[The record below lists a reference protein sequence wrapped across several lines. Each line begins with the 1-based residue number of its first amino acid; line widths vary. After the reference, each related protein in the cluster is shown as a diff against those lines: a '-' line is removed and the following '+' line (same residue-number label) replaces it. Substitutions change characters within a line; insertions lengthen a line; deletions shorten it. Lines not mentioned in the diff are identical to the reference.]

1 MEISL
6 TTEELALLLR
16 LACIGEWVK
25 HGHLEGDERNDAD
38 VQAHRHVLRKLLAA
52 AYKAK
57 MTALVEYDG
66 KVDEYFETKG
76 FEADYLQCIDEYVEE
91 AFWEELAD
99 RLAAR
104 DLINELGEA
113 GFEALPQIERIEKIT
128 DLTEWYL
135 NEWARHGIRRL
146 KVEAMPGDLTAET
159 LN

>member
-16 LACIGEWVK
+16 LACIGDWVK
-25 HGHLEGDERNDAD
+25 HGHLEGDECNDVD

-66 KVDEYFETKG
+66 KMDEYFETKG

-104 DLINELGEA
+104 DIINELGEA
-113 GFEALPQIERIEKIT
+113 AFEALSQIERIEKIT

-135 NEWARHGIRRL
+135 NEWTSHGIRRL
-146 KVEAMPGDLTAET
+146 KVEAMPGDSTAAT